1 MNKKLLAKSHKK
13 LAKSQKKLK
22 KAFRKLGNV
31 PKAQTPAWVTALATI
46 AGSVATA
53 LSDREKRGQLA
64 GVATEAKDKAV
75 GLLTKGE
82 PSEKREKREKR
93 EEEEKEEAEAHMP
106 NGIVMEEKPG
116 AV

>member
-1 MNKKLLAKSHKK
+1 MNKKLLSKSHKK

-22 KAFRKLGNV
+22 EGLPQARQRPQGTDPGVGDRARHDRGLSGHGLV
-31 PKAQTPAWVTALATI
+31 RPREARPA
-46 AGSVATA
+46 
-53 LSDREKRGQLA
+53 RERCDRGQ
-64 GVATEAKDKAV
+64 DKAV

-82 PSEKREKREKR
+82 PSEKREKR

>member
-22 KAFRKLGNV
+22 KAFRKLGNA
-31 PKAQTPAWVTALATI
+31 PKAETPAWVTALATI

-75 GLLTKGE
+75 GLLTKGAA
-82 PSEKREKREKR
+82 EKKHR
-93 EEEEKEEAEAHMP
+93 EEEESAEGHMP
-106 NGIVMEEKPG
+106 NGIVTEEKSG